1 MAHMACKNAI
11 SNIYFELGEFQE
23 LNMQLLFRCSPTLNP
38 FERDAQQI
46 WLNLSFFLLIL
57 LHNVYNLFN
66 LNLKFESG
74 ECNKLHR
81 WGM

>member
-11 SNIYFELGEFQE
+11 SNIYFELGEFHE

-46 WLNLSFFLLIL
+46 WLNLSFFLTYIAPQCLQFIQSQ
-57 LHNVYNLFN
+57 
-66 LNLKFESG
+66 FEIRIG
-74 ECNKLHR
+74 R
-81 WGM
+81 M